1 METIEIYLNQ
11 LADEKS
17 IYAELSHKTGTEIAD
32 RESLEEYL
40 ENVSDDVRFM
50 LYVSDEDMDDD
61 AVADITV
68 AFDTKCKNEYDII
81 VEEFLNLIDEEGHFL
96 ETAKPRS
103 LVHRDGDL
111 HPAVHV
117 WIVKEKDMGVY
128 ILLQKRSAEKLI
140 NPCCYDVS
148 AAGHVPQSEE
158 FRISA
163 VRETAEELGIHL
175 NENELEFICL
185 NKSSYNCGNI
195 HDNEIRAVYLCR
207 KKIDADNLTL
217 QDSEV
222 EGVVWAEIDEI
233 LASVDNSEF
242 VNCIDYNELLMIK
255 KAVF

>member
-17 IYAELSHKTGTEIAD
+17 IYAELSHKTGTEISD
-32 RESLEEYL
+32 RESLEKYL

-50 LYVSDEDMDDD
+50 LYVSDEDMDNDV
-61 AVADITV
+61 VADISV
-68 AFDTKCKNEYDII
+68 AFDMKCKNDYDII
-81 VEEFLNLIDEEGHFL
+81 VEEFINLIDEDGHFL

-117 WIVKEKDMGVY
+117 WIIMEKDMGVY
-128 ILLQKRSAEKLI
+128 TLLQKRSADKMI

-148 AAGHVPQSEE
+148 SAGHVPQGEE
-158 FRISA
+158 FRSSA
-163 VRETAEELGIHL
+163 IREVKEELGIKL
-175 NENELEFICL
+175 KENSLEFL
-185 NKSSYNCGNI
+185 SLHRSSYNCGDI

-207 KKIDADNLTL
+207 EKIDADNLVL

-222 EGVVWAEIDEI
+222 DGVVWAEIDEI

-242 VNCIDYNELLMIK
+242 VNCIDYSELLMIK

>member
-11 LADEKS
+11 LADEKI
-17 IYAELSHKTGTEIAD
+17 IYAELSHKTRTEISD

-40 ENVSDDVRFM
+40 ANVSDDVRFM
-50 LYVSDEDMDDD
+50 LYVSDEDMDNDV
-61 AVADITV
+61 VADISV

-81 VEEFLNLIDEEGHFL
+81 VEEFLNLIDEDGHFL
-96 ETAKPRS
+96 ETTKPRS

-117 WIVKEKDMGVY
+117 WIIMEKDMGVY
-128 ILLQKRSAEKLI
+128 TLLQKRSADKMI

-148 AAGHVPQSEE
+148 AAGHVPQGEE

-163 VRETAEELGIHL
+163 VREVAEELGIEL
-175 NENELEFICL
+175 QENKLEFISL
-185 NKSSYNCGNI
+185 NKSSYNCGDV

-207 KKIDADNLTL
+207 EKIDTDNLTL

-222 EGVVWAEIDEI
+222 DGVVWAEIDEI
-233 LASVDNSEF
+233 LSSVDNSEF

>member
-1 METIEIYLNQ
+1 METIEIYLSK

-17 IYAELSHKTGTEIAD
+17 IYTEISAKTGTEICNGETLA
-32 RESLEEYL
+32 EYL
-40 ENVSDDVRFM
+40 SNSSSADFA
-50 LYVSDEDMDDD
+50 LYISDEQQEN
-61 AVADITV
+61 AVV
-68 AFDTKCKNEYDII
+68 NEVTGIFEKSGVQYECII
-81 VEEFLNLIDEEGHFL
+81 NEFLNLIDEEGHFL
-96 ETAKPRS
+96 ETSKPRS

-117 WIVKEKDMGVY
+117 WIIREKDMGVY
-128 ILLQKRSAEKLI
+128 TLLQKRSADKLI

-148 AAGHVPQSEE
+148 AAGHVPQGEE

-163 VRETAEELGIHL
+163 VREVAEELGVEL
-175 NENELEFICL
+175 QENKLEFLSL
-185 NKSSYNCGNI
+185 NKSSYNCGDI

-207 KKIDADNLTL
+207 EKIDADNLVL

-233 LASVDNSEF
+233 LASVDNSDF
-242 VNCIDYNELLMIK
+242 VNCIDYSELMMIK

>member
-1 METIEIYLNQ
+1 METIEIYLNK

-17 IYAELSHKTGTEIAD
+17 IYAEISAKTDAEINN
-32 RESLEEYL
+32 LEVLAEYL
-40 ENVSDDVRFM
+40 AVNNSVKFR
-50 LYVSDEDMDDD
+50 LYISDENQENKTISEIL
-61 AVADITV
+61 DIFEKF
-68 AFDTKCKNEYDII
+68 AENNFEFI
-81 VEEFLNLIDEEGHFL
+81 VDEFLNLIDEEGHFL
-96 ETAKPRS
+96 EMAKPRT

-117 WIVKEKDMGVY
+117 WIIMEKDMGVY
-128 ILLQKRSAEKLI
+128 ILLQKRSANKLI

-148 AAGHVPQSEE
+148 AAGHVPQGEE

-163 VRETAEELGIHL
+163 VREAAEELGIEL
-175 NENELEFICL
+175 QENKLEFL
-185 NKSSYNCGNI
+185 NLHKSSYNCGNV

-207 KKIDADNLTL
+207 EKIDADNLIL

-222 EGVVWAEIDEI
+222 DGVVWAEIDEI

-242 VNCIDYNELLMIK
+242 VNCIDYDELLMIK